1 MSDNINQIEQLQDE
15 LDQKEELILALTERL
30 RESAD
35 QLDRIQRTGGA
46 IRGGADSG
54 GSSELQSK
62 IASQIGEALREWDA
76 LDPGGRFDRIENGIE
91 QILNSLDNFQYQAGP
106 ATSGGSTEDKE
117 EDAGLSYWE
126 AAKARLMGDESEE
139 AAAAPSATPPP
150 RDSQQ
155 QSSAPPGTA
164 SVGATQSEPEP
175 ETVSIP
181 EPPAPEPVEAETDPT
196 ILLEAVTTRDRY
208 IEYLT
213 ARLRAEQDR
222 VSGKVDWARL
232 SESPEE
238 LRTEVESLKARLQ
251 EQLKMAE
258 VSNALERA
266 TLARERSKL
275 FQVKQQLERQVQR
288 LAANDSASEAKTEE
302 PSKAD
307 KRWARLFSK

>member
-1 MSDNINQIEQLQDE
+1 MSDNTNQIEMLQEE

-46 IRGGADSG
+46 IRGGTESA
-54 GSSELQSK
+54 GSSELQTK

-76 LDPGGRFDRIENGIE
+76 LDPVTRFDRLESGID
-91 QILNSLDNFQYQAGP
+91 QILNALENVQFQA
-106 ATSGGSTEDKE
+106 ASGGAEQSDKKE
-117 EDAGLSYWE
+117 EDGLSYWE
-126 AAKARLMGDESEE
+126 QAKARLMGDEPEE
-139 AAAAPSATPPP
+139 SA
-150 RDSQQ
+150 SS
-155 QSSAPPGTA
+155 SSAPAPVTKSQGNDGKSA
-164 SVGATQSEPEP
+164 STSNAQSQPEP
-175 ETVSIP
+175 EAVSIP
-181 EPPAPEPVEAETDPT
+181 EPPAPEPIEAGADAT
-196 ILLEAVTTRDRY
+196 ILMEAVTTRDRY

-222 VSGKVDWARL
+222 VSGKVDWNRL
-232 SESPEE
+232 ADVPEE
-238 LRTEVESLKARLQ
+238 LRSEVESLRSRLQ

-288 LAANDSASEAKTEE
+288 LAANGEAGEAKPEGDA
-302 PSKAD
+302 SKLE
-307 KRWARLFSK
+307 KRWSRLFSK

>member
-15 LDQKEELILALTERL
+15 LDQKEELILVLTERL

-91 QILNSLDNFQYQAGP
+91 QILNALDNVQYQAGP
-106 ATSGGSTEDKE
+106 APSGGSSESKE
-117 EDAGLSYWE
+117 EEAGLSYWE
-126 AAKARLMGDESEE
+126 AAKARLMGDEAEE
-139 AAAAPSATPPP
+139 PAPAAAPPQESKPQSNATPSP
-150 RDSQQ
+150 
-155 QSSAPPGTA
+155 APA
-164 SVGATQSEPEP
+164 PEP

-181 EPPAPEPVEAETDPT
+181 EPPAPEPVASETDPT

-213 ARLRAEQDR
+213 ARLRSEQDR
-222 VSGKVDWARL
+222 VSGRVDWERL
-232 SESPEE
+232 ADAPED
-238 LRTEVESLKARLQ
+238 LRQEVESLKARLQ

-288 LAANDSASEAKTEE
+288 LASNGESAVEEKQDDS
-302 PSKAD
+302 SKLE
-307 KRWARLFSK
+307 KRWSRLFSK